1 MNIWP
6 LMFLQ
11 FLIYFLPIR
20 ESTKCK
26 DTVVIT
32 RLWSTAKV
40 ATRLTEHCILL
51 YAVLQPGIVLKPMM
65 STRAKFPSDS
75 FRWNVNILSGTTL
88 LSSLPDKSLS
98 SEASLPLKLELNK
111 GSHPSAILSPIEPA
125 TSLWLSSSKLFC
137 LWKKRLS
144 NYHSFV
150 FSPSKLNH
158 TGNIF
163 GQKCGGPSPL
173 WSTVGRLESWTPQF
187 G

>member
-98 SEASLPLKLELNK
+98 SEASLPSGDQKGEFIGPGNITICTQGRIIVTSVNLNHCIQIFWWQHHFLIPVTLYVYLVRLFIIFFH
-111 GSHPSAILSPIEPA
+111 SNRIILS
-125 TSLWLSSSKLFC
+125 
-137 LWKKRLS
+137 
-144 NYHSFV
+144 
-150 FSPSKLNH
+150 
-158 TGNIF
+158 
-163 GQKCGGPSPL
+163 Q
-173 WSTVGRLESWTPQF
+173 
-187 G
+187 